1 MDDLGN
7 IETPS
12 SRPGAG
18 SHPATRADGS
28 RRLTV
33 LSPEER
39 HALYGRPDFGELQRA
54 EYFAFSPA
62 ERTAAEQRRG
72 HAARIVFMLQLGYF
86 KAKRAF
92 FDLPADDIPTDDVAW
107 LAAHY
112 FPGATVAP
120 GPVTAYERYAQRREI
135 MRLTGYRLW
144 SAPDQEAAMT
154 AAAGFARR
162 DVTPSF
168 ILMELLVWLN
178 TRRIVRPGYTT
189 LQTIIANV
197 LTNERERLETI
208 VMNGL
213 ADEEN
218 SVLRGLLARDDTLSG
233 LAVLRQDARNFGY
246 RMMAAEREK
255 HALLAPVHRAAGRLM
270 PSFAVSRQNIEYYA
284 SLVHYYTIFD
294 LRRMRPG
301 QACLYLLCY
310 GWLRHRQL
318 TDNIL
323 DAFTHHL
330 RRIHEEAKAAADA
343 ARFEALKKQQLE
355 APRIGRV
362 LLLYADDGI
371 GDGTPFGAV
380 RGKAFAILPRE
391 ALLAAGQRLSDRS
404 PGELDLRWRAFDRI
418 SARFRQNARPL
429 AMALTL
435 SAKPAAARW
444 IAALDWMRTVFH
456 RGGRLAHRPAHEVPA
471 GTIPARLRPHLLEPG
486 GPGQPERPRGDR
498 YEFWVYRQI
507 IKRLASGDI
516 AADTSLRHLRFDDE
530 LVSAERAAVVLRDL
544 EIPFTAR
551 PLEAQLDTL
560 CGELDRRWLLLARD
574 LRQDRLKHLRF
585 DPREGTL
592 TARKPRTVHEEGD
605 SGEGFYASLA
615 QRGIADVFHFVNRH
629 CGFLAELT
637 PLQPR
642 HARKIVGEDSLT
654 AAILARAIGR
664 GDGGMAE
671 TCDIPYP
678 VLSETA
684 RQHIRLATL
693 REACDKISD
702 FIAALPIFPLY
713 SFDPGLLFG
722 AVDGQKFAA
731 AEPTIKARHSR
742 KYFGRGRG
750 VVAYTL
756 LANHV
761 PLNAELIGANEHESH
776 YVFDICYNNS
786 SDIVPDTITGDM
798 HSVNKVNFAVLNWF
812 GPRFAPRFTSLQA
825 QLPHL
830 YAASEPPR
838 DCPLK
843 PARLINRQ
851 LITSETES
859 LSRIVATLSLKEMT
873 QSTLVRKLCGL
884 PQSNSLRKA
893 VFEFDRLV
901 RAIYTI
907 NYIRDHQLQ
916 ADVHR
921 SQNRIEAY
929 HQLRAVIARAGGT
942 KQLAG
947 GTDLD
952 IAIAN
957 QCGRLTASVIIAY
970 NSMLLSALLARY
982 RGNGDGQP
990 PARLSRISPVAWQH
1004 VHFMGRYLFRG
1015 PRQPIDPDT
1024 ILAGVTL

>member
-1 MDDLGN
+1 
-7 IETPS
+7 
-12 SRPGAG
+12 
-18 SHPATRADGS
+18 
-28 RRLTV
+28 
-33 LSPEER
+33 
-39 HALYGRPDFGELQRA
+39 
-54 EYFAFSPA
+54 
-62 ERTAAEQRRG
+62 
-72 HAARIVFMLQLGYF
+72 
-86 KAKRAF
+86 
-92 FDLPADDIPTDDVAW
+92 
-107 LAAHY
+107 
-112 FPGATVAP
+112 
-120 GPVTAYERYAQRREI
+120 
-135 MRLTGYRLW
+135 
-144 SAPDQEAAMT
+144 
-154 AAAGFARR
+154 
-162 DVTPSF
+162 
-168 ILMELLVWLN
+168 
-178 TRRIVRPGYTT
+178 
-189 LQTIIANV
+189 
-197 LTNERERLETI
+197 
-208 VMNGL
+208 MNGL
-213 ADEEN
+213 ADEEV
-218 SVLRGLLARDDTLSG
+218 SVLRGLLARDDTMSDLTI
-233 LAVLRQDARNFGY
+233 LRQDARNFGY

-284 SLVHYYTIFD
+284 SLVHYYTVFD

-301 QACLYLLCY
+301 QAYLYLLCY

-330 RRIHEEAKAAADA
+330 RRIHEEAKAAADT

-380 RGKAFAILPRE
+380 RGTAFAILPRK
-391 ALLAAGQRLSDRS
+391 ALLAAGQRLNDRS
-404 PGELDLRWRAFDRI
+404 PGELDLRWRAFDRA

-429 AMALTL
+429 AMALTF

-444 IAALDWMRTVFH
+444 LAALDWMRTVFRH
-456 RGGRLAHRPAHEVPA
+456 GGRLAHRPEHEVPV
-471 GTIPARLRPHLLEPG
+471 GTIPARLRPHPLESG
-486 GPGQPERPRGDR
+486 GPGQSERPRGDR

-507 IKRLASGDI
+507 VKRLASGDI

-530 LVSAERAAVVLRDL
+530 LVSAERAGAVLRGL
-544 EIPFTAR
+544 EIPFAAR
-551 PLEAQLDTL
+551 PLEAQLNAL

-574 LRQDRLKHLRF
+574 LRQDRLRHVRF

-592 TARKPRTVHEEGD
+592 TTRKPRPVHEEGD
-605 SGEGFYASLA
+605 SREGFYASLP

-629 CGFLAELT
+629 CGFLAALT

-642 HARKIVGEDSLT
+642 HARKIAGEDSLT
-654 AAILARAIGR
+654 AAVLARAIGR

-671 TCDIPYP
+671 TCDSPYH

-693 REACDKISD
+693 REACDRIS
-702 FIAALPIFPLY
+702 
-713 SFDPGLLFG
+713 
-722 AVDGQKFAA
+722 DGQKFAS

-776 YVFDICYNNS
+776 YVFDICYNNG

-798 HSVNKVNFAVLNWF
+798 HSVNKANFAILNWF

-838 DCPLK
+838 DCPLR
-843 PARLINRQ
+843 PAGLINRQ
-851 LITSETES
+851 PVIAEVENLE
-859 LSRIVATLSLKEMT
+859 RIVATLSLKEMT
-873 QSTLVRKLCGL
+873 QSTLVRKLCAL
-884 PQSNSLRKA
+884 PQGNSLRKA

-907 NYIRDHQLQ
+907 DYIRDHQLQ

-921 SQNRIEAY
+921 SQNRIESY
-929 HQLRAVIARAGGT
+929 HQLRAAIARAGGA

-952 IAIAN
+952 VAIAN

-982 RGNGDGQP
+982 QGDGDGQP
-990 PARLSRISPVAWQH
+990 PARLTRISPVAWRH